1 MIKKLLGYL
10 GYKVFTKQ
18 EYDNLTTQVAVCGRY
33 YRSVAGDIYHSE
45 GRSATVSLS
54 EMSNICLVENCIWDD
69 IKDKSY
75 DVK

>member
-18 EYDNLTTQVAVCGRY
+18 EYGNLTTQVAVCGKY
-33 YRSVAGDIYHSE
+33 YRSVAGDGYHNE
-45 GRSATVSLS
+45 GRNVTVSLS

-69 IKDKSY
+69 VKDKL
-75 DVK
+75 VK

>member
-1 MIKKLLGYL
+1 MRLKRTGASDRYIEVEKCSTRKFNG
-10 GYKVFTKQ
+10 GK
-18 EYDNLTTQVAVCGRY
+18 Y

>member
-18 EYDNLTTQVAVCGRY
+18 EYDNLTAQVAVCGKY

-45 GRSATVSLS
+45 GRSVTVSLS
-54 EMSNICLVENCIWDD
+54 EMSKICLVENCIWDD
-69 IKDKSY
+69 VKDKIY